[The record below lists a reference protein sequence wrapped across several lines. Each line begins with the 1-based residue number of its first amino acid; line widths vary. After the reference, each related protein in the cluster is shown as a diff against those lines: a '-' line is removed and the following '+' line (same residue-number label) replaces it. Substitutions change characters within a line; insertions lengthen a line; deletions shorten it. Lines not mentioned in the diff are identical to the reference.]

1 MIEYMVLRYGLN
13 YMPAS
18 LNIIAKRIGISESD
32 KNLDILKNE
41 LEKLVRKHKAYKSGN
56 RFAIDTEGARA
67 ISQVCMKKEASGKY
81 PTPENFRK
89 TFRQML
95 ANR

>member
-32 KNLDILKNE
+32 KNLDILKHE

-56 RFAIDTEGARA
+56 RYAIDTEGARS
-67 ISQVCMKKEASGKY
+67 ISKVCLRETEGKY

-89 TFRQML
+89 TFRQMT